1 CPKAVRT
8 AHQFAMENKLING
21 VMVEANEF
29 PKWSEKYSVYAVPK
43 IVINEKVQFEG
54 AVPED
59 IFLNSIYEALGIKLT
74 F

>member
-1 CPKAVRT
+1 
-8 AHQFAMENKLING
+8 MENKLING

-59 IFLNSIYEALGIKLT
+59 VFLNSIYEALGIKLT